1 MHVTVLKV
9 SEKLI
14 VISRYT
20 LHDNI
25 YNRVQQMFLYD
36 VIHNYYRVLLNQLSV
51 TLSITRAVKILFN
64 LQQHHNI
71 WPITDRW
78 HFLVS
83 VLLFVQKMK
92 LCLQIWRLTI
102 LWWAIKN
109 YSCAHCLCCRSS
121 RVKDK
126 WCGWINNNVVYLYL
140 TACHGNGLET
150 SLCVCSEICS
160 LCM

>member
-71 WPITDRW
+71 
-78 HFLVS
+78 
-83 VLLFVQKMK
+83 
-92 LCLQIWRLTI
+92 
-102 LWWAIKN
+102 
-109 YSCAHCLCCRSS
+109 
-121 RVKDK
+121 
-126 WCGWINNNVVYLYL
+126 
-140 TACHGNGLET
+140 
-150 SLCVCSEICS
+150 
-160 LCM
+160 